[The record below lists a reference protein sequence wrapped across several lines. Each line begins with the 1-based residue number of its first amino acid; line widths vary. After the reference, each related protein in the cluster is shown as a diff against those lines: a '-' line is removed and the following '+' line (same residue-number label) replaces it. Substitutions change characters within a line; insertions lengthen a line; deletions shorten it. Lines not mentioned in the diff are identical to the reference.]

1 MHTIGRLEA
10 SYVIRKF
17 LDAQRIHN
25 LTLYLQALH
34 KAGLANADHTTLLL
48 NCYTKLKDVQ
58 KLDEFIKVNTPSIAF
73 HHSHSSSIPRVQTDS
88 EWKFEVETAIKVCRQ
103 AGYHDHALFLA
114 KKHSQHDWYLKIL
127 LEDLKDYDNALDYI
141 STLSFSE
148 VKILIFKFP
157 FDPYLN
163 GTYSRQKKT

>member
-1 MHTIGRLEA
+1 M
-10 SYVIRKF
+10 
-17 LDAQRIHN
+17 
-25 LTLYLQALH
+25 
-34 KAGLANADHTTLLL
+34 
-48 NCYTKLKDVQ
+48 
-58 KLDEFIKVNTPSIAF
+58 
-73 HHSHSSSIPRVQTDS
+73 QTDS

-148 VKILIFKFP
+148 VKTLLFKFP
-157 FDPYLN
+157 FYPYLN

>member
-1 MHTIGRLEA
+1 MLSGSTTSRYTSKPSTRLVWQMQITQPCFSTA
-10 SYVIRKF
+10 TQNWKTYKNWTNSSR
-17 LDAQRIHN
+17 
-25 LTLYLQALH
+25 LH
-34 KAGLANADHTTLLL
+34 
-48 NCYTKLKDVQ
+48 
-58 KLDEFIKVNTPSIAF
+58 SF
-73 HHSHSSSIPRVQTDS
+73 HCISSFSLVFNSSVQTDS

-148 VKILIFKFP
+148 VKTLLFKFP
-157 FDPYLN
+157 FYPYLN